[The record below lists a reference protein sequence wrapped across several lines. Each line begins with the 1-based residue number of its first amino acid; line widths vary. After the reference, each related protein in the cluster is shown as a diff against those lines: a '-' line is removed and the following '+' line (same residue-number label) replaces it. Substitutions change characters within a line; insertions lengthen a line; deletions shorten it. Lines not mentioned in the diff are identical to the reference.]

1 MASRYKITPESRIA
15 LYGYNI
21 YTRKQIQWLTSWGC
35 TEIYVIDRNADKIGK
50 IEGAEIVPDIGQIN
64 GIVEICIW
72 IMLQNAMQHADIAQV
87 LYQQGVRKVLFVPM
101 IRNLQHRDF
110 QMEMTMLYNWLF
122 LGRYEMLNQIP
133 MLEEQ
138 QFQACREQI
147 CDVITV
153 GREEAVAWIPVP
165 ALHAIS
171 TAQDGYGD
179 VPIVAFR
186 PYYDLLSCLKGG
198 NTEIDTYIANF
209 VVGNDNEITEEIR
222 ARVLTDRKRLVDY
235 MDSECNR
242 GADFFVAAAPQA
254 VWNAKGFFNLC
265 EGHHRCTF
273 LIDRGWKKLPVR
285 LRTSDIELAG
295 SYYPEYSL
303 DEEEYQYT
311 VRVQSYFEKRNVWD
325 SRHIVCSDEIRPTV
339 RKLCGVREGC
349 HPDIYMGMGGM
360 CRSGDEVIERWIER
374 CCETGIFEIIILDER
389 QRIQNKLQEKG
400 VLNSCKNLGGLL
412 KDGKRLELCVYTLKK
427 I

>member
-1 MASRYKITPESRIA
+1 
-15 LYGYNI
+15 
-21 YTRKQIQWLTSWGC
+21 
-35 TEIYVIDRNADKIGK
+35 
-50 IEGAEIVPDIGQIN
+50 
-64 GIVEICIW
+64 
-72 IMLQNAMQHADIAQV
+72 
-87 LYQQGVRKVLFVPM
+87 
-101 IRNLQHRDF
+101 
-110 QMEMTMLYNWLF
+110 
-122 LGRYEMLNQIP
+122 
-133 MLEEQ
+133 
-138 QFQACREQI
+138 
-147 CDVITV
+147 
-153 GREEAVAWIPVP
+153 
-165 ALHAIS
+165 
-171 TAQDGYGD
+171 
-179 VPIVAFR
+179 
-186 PYYDLLSCLKGG
+186 
-198 NTEIDTYIANF
+198 
-209 VVGNDNEITEEIR
+209 
-222 ARVLTDRKRLVDY
+222 

-360 CRSGDEVIERWIER
+360 CRSGDEAVSYTHLMMNLQEMQTIV
-374 CCETGIFEIIILDER
+374 
-389 QRIQNKLQEKG
+389 QNKLPVQFVVFSNEG
-400 VLNSCKNLGGLL
+400 YGSIRQTCKNFFKGEYIGCTPDTGVSFPDFEDAVSYTHLDVY
-412 KDGKRLELCVYTLKK
+412 KRQISKSISGKR
-427 I
+427 